1 MEETKQLSE
10 SIRASKKA
18 FTLIELLVV
27 IAIIAILA
35 AILFPVF
42 AQAKASAKKIS
53 SVSNLKQIG
62 LAEMMYANEYDDHAM
77 VGIDSNGTAGQYTTW
92 FDWLQPY
99 VKNQQLGVSP
109 GYSGPKPMTNMWL
122 SNPPTSGTYLL
133 TYQVNGMIVGNWA
146 SYGEINGNLSAIP
159 TPARTIYI
167 AESPGNLPFFTSD
180 WEGCSTFL
188 SFRGQDFNVQ
198 QFPNQQTDV
207 APWIVSSAGG
217 NVMAITANVP
227 MVAVDGHAKSM
238 TQFNNFKGVRKTTT
252 YNGKNVTAEDP
263 GGGWNGMWC
272 QPPDWPTSWNTGQ

>member
-1 MEETKQLSE
+1 MEVHTQLPSRTKVHLG
-10 SIRASKKA
+10 A

-42 AQAKASAKKIS
+42 AQAKSQAKKIS

-62 LAEMMYANEYDDHAM
+62 LAEMMYSNDYDDHAM
-77 VGIDSNGTAGQYTTW
+77 IGIDSNGQPGQYTTW

-99 VKNQQLGVSP
+99 IKNEQLGVSP
-109 GYSGPKPMTNMWL
+109 GYSGPRPMTNMWL
-122 SNPPTSGTYLL
+122 SPPTTGTYLM

-146 SYGEINGNLSAIP
+146 SYGEIYGNLSAIP

-198 QFPNQQTDV
+198 QFPNQQTDIS
-207 APWIVSSAGG
+207 PWIIASAGG
-217 NVMAITANVP
+217 NVMAIKATVP

-238 TQFNNFKGVRKTTT
+238 TAFNNFKGVRKTGTW
-252 YNGKNVTAEDP
+252 NGGTVTLEDP

-272 QPPDWPTSWNTGQ
+272 QPPDWPTSWNNGQ